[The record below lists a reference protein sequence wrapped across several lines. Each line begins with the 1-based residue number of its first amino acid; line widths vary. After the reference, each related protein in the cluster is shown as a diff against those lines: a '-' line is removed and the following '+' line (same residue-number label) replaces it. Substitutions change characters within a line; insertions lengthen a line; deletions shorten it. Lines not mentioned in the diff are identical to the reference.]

1 MVMEKCEV
9 FPLSG
14 LGRYRV
20 ILASGS
26 PRRRELLSMLGV
38 DFEVIP
44 APVDNEDYP
53 PSLPAEEI
61 AEYLAVKKSE
71 ACRFGSDALVITA
84 DTLVIAGD
92 RVLGKPENAAH
103 AREMLGILSGN
114 THKVVTGVAVS
125 TAQGMRSFRAVT
137 EVTFAPLT
145 AQETEWYISSCR
157 PFDKAG
163 SYGIQ
168 EWIGCIGV
176 TSINGSYYNVMGL
189 PLHRLYTL
197 LKEICDGQL

>member
-1 MVMEKCEV
+1 MEKCEV

-71 ACRFGSDALVITA
+71 ACRFGIRAAHRSR
-84 DTLVIAGD
+84 D
-92 RVLGKPENAAH
+92 RVVH
-103 AREMLGILSGN
+103 I
-114 THKVVTGVAVS
+114 VVPPV
-125 TAQGMRSFRAVT
+125 
-137 EVTFAPLT
+137 
-145 AQETEWYISSCR
+145 
-157 PFDKAG
+157 
-163 SYGIQ
+163 
-168 EWIGCIGV
+168 
-176 TSINGSYYNVMGL
+176 
-189 PLHRLYTL
+189 
-197 LKEICDGQL
+197 